1 MTISLS
7 IPDDC
12 DPCVSAYNKIQEQYA
27 VLADCRVNKLLDHLF
42 ANSVITL
49 DDKRE
54 MESKPLEKNR
64 MTYLL
69 DEVLIS
75 LRTGSGLKYNKFLE
89 VLQDSDDYTFT
100 ELAKNLGQYNL
111 YFKNFHAI
119 AYIIVTL

>member
-1 MTISLS
+1 M
-7 IPDDC
+7 
-12 DPCVSAYNKIQEQYA
+12 
-27 VLADCRVNKLLDHLF
+27 LADCRVNKLLDHLF

-64 MTYLL
+64 MRYLL
-69 DEVLIS
+69 DEVLFS

-89 VLQDSDDYTFT
+89 VLQDSDDYIFT
-100 ELAKNLGQYNL
+100 ELAKSLGQYNL

-119 AYIIVTL
+119 AYIVVTL